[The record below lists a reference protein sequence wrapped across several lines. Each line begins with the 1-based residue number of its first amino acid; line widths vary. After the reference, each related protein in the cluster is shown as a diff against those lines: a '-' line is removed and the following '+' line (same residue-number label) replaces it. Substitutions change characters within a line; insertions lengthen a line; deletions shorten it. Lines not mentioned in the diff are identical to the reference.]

1 MRPIV
6 RTPFESVVPMQR
18 NTLTLEYPAQMEA
31 IPEDRG
37 DEAHLLNVSE
47 LRLPPDGFFTLQM
60 LAEYLDSNGRNP
72 SSAFVSPSMRRIPVS
87 GTTTGRIVVDGQ
99 TGNGPR
105 PFAFERQNVLIVR
118 LMIGVTLRSPAED
131 EPVDTEPELN
141 DLDDN
146 LTEGSSVR
154 TVPRPMVQILLPP
167 DYTCSVIGN
176 GTADPDGTLD
186 MFLRDLNDDGYAP
199 RWILHPPWDF
209 DVFDWAVPG
218 QIWQFC
224 VAAYLL
230 EYARMMGGC
239 LVRFGGAA
247 CGASWE
253 LIYT

>member
-1 MRPIV
+1 
-6 RTPFESVVPMQR
+6 MQR

-31 IPEDRG
+31 IPEERG

-60 LAEYLDSNGRNP
+60 LAEYLDSNGLNP

-199 RWILHPPWDF
+199 RLHGFFIPRGILMFSTGLYRDRSGSF
-209 DVFDWAVPG
+209 V
-218 QIWQFC
+218 
-224 VAAYLL
+224 
-230 EYARMMGGC
+230 
-239 LVRFGGAA
+239 
-247 CGASWE
+247 
-253 LIYT
+253 